1 VSDPSAVTGTTA
13 LFSRRLLL
21 LTGKG
26 GVGRST
32 LAAALAT
39 AGARRGKRVLLT
51 EIGEPEGDYT
61 PLARMFGRDR
71 LPAEPEVVAENLRAC
86 VLWPRNGHEAFLR
99 RMIPVEAVVRAAMG
113 SAAIERLFATAPSFR
128 EMGLFYHLF
137 SLLEAKRPDGEY
149 EHELLVVD
157 MPASGHTLGLAG
169 LRDRLLALMPSGP
182 IAEALKEGTP
192 YFHDPAVTAAWVATL
207 PEVLPV
213 TESLELVEGLNEN
226 RTPVGGLLCNRVVA
240 DPFTPDERRCV
251 DALKG
256 RPLYGLRHLERL
268 EDCGSA
274 LARLRTSTTLPILT
288 IPELPLQ
295 GPALV
300 EALVKHLEAA

>member
-1 VSDPSAVTGTTA
+1 MGGARGLVSG
-13 LFSRRLLL
+13 LFDRRLLL

-39 AGARRGKRVLLT
+39 AGARRGRRVLLT

-71 LPAEPEVVAENLRAC
+71 LPAEPEVVRPNLKAC
-86 VLWPRNGHEAFLR
+86 VLWPRTGHEAFLR
-99 RMIPVEAVVRAAMG
+99 RILPVDALVRAAMG
-113 SAAIERLFATAPSFR
+113 STALQGLFSTAPSFR

-137 SLLEAKRPDGEY
+137 SLLEAKRPDGAP

-169 LRDRLLALMPSGP
+169 LRDRLLAIMPTGP
-182 IAEALKEGTP
+182 IAEVFKEGSP
-192 YFHDPAVTAAWVATL
+192 YFHDPTVTSAWVATL

-213 TESLELVEGLNEN
+213 TEALELRDGLREN
-226 RTPVGGLLCNRVVA
+226 RTPVAGFLCNRVVA
-240 DPFTPDERRCV
+240 DPFTAGERAVVERWR
-251 DALKG
+251 D
-256 RPLYGLRHLERL
+256 RPLYGVRHLERL
-268 EDCGSA
+268 DDCRAA
-274 LARLRTSTTLPILT
+274 LARLHAAAGLPVVT
-288 IPELPLQ
+288 VPELPLQ
-295 GPALV
+295 GPDLVAAL
-300 EALVKHLEAA
+300 ADHLETA